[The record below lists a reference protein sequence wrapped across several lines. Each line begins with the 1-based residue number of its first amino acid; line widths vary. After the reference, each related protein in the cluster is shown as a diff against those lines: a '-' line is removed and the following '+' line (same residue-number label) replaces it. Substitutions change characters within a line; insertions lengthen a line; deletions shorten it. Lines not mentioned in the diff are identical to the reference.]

1 MGLKGKRI
9 LVAVTGS
16 IASYKAADIVS
27 QLVQKGADVTC
38 MMTEGAMQFVT
49 PLTFQTLTGK
59 RTLYKEFD
67 LELYKDETHIKLAK
81 ATELFLIA
89 PATANVIGKLAC
101 GIADDL
107 VSTFALAVTCP
118 IVLAPAMNVNMYKNK
133 IVQENI
139 SKLRSVGMKF
149 IEPGEGF
156 LACGDVGMGR
166 LCEPE
171 EIVKYIEKLK

>member
-1 MGLKGKRI
+1 MGLKGKKMV
-9 LVAVTGS
+9 VAVTGS
-16 IASYKAADIVS
+16 IASYKSAEIVS

-38 MMTEGAMQFVT
+38 MMSSGAMEFIT

-59 RTLYKEFD
+59 RTLYREFD
-67 LELYKDETHIKLAK
+67 LELYEDETHIKLAK

-89 PATANVIGKLAC
+89 PATANIIGKLAC

-133 IVQENI
+133 IVQQNME
-139 SKLRSVGMKF
+139 KLRSVGMRF

-156 LACGDVGMGR
+156 LACGDVGLGR
-166 LCEPE
+166 LREPE
-171 EIVKYIEKLK
+171 EIVRYIEKLK